1 MATWAAWATWLILI
15 AATVA
20 LAVFSLNG
28 SDPDGAGLIGRLNN
42 DQSIRVLLGI
52 GFLLLI
58 GLPALRMYRG
68 RLSQA
73 ARDLSVWAGL
83 AAVLVAGYS
92 FRDEFRQIGYRVIG
106 DLMPPGEAQTVER
119 RPGDGQP
126 GDQAVR
132 IRKRADGHF
141 VAKTEVNGVTV
152 SMLVDTGASSVVL
165 KPADARLAGVDVDRL
180 TYSVPV
186 QTANGTAYAAAV
198 RLKRLSVGGITVDG
212 IEALVAKPGTLGE
225 SLLGMTF
232 LRRLRSYEFSGE
244 FLTLRS

>member
-1 MATWAAWATWLILI
+1 MRRQIITAPLTTTVTI
-15 AATVA
+15 AV
-20 LAVFSLNG
+20 LC
-28 SDPDGAGLIGRLNN
+28 LIGNIADAAAQGSTARDADNLFS
-42 DQSIRVLLGI
+42 DQNIRVL
-52 GFLLLI
+52 I
-58 GLPALRMYRG
+58 GLVFVGFVGMSALAMYRG
-68 RLSQA
+68 RWGQGV
-73 ARDLSVWAGL
+73 RDLAIWIALG
-83 AAVLVAGYS
+83 AVLVAGYG
-92 FRDEFRQIGYRVIG
+92 FREEFRQIGHRMFG
-106 DLMPPGEAQTVER
+106 DLMPPGEAQTIDRIEGR
-119 RPGDGQP
+119 
-126 GDQAVR
+126 DQAVR

-152 SMLVDTGASSVVL
+152 TMLVDTGASSVVL
-165 KPADARLAGVDVDRL
+165 KPADARLVGVDVDRL

-198 RLKRLSVGGITVDG
+198 RLKRLSVGGIAVDD

>member
-1 MATWAAWATWLILI
+1 MRRSSFLGIGT
-15 AATVA
+15 A
-20 LAVFSLNG
+20 LAVGLATPVFAQSSGGLERDSLFS
-28 SDPDGAGLIGRLNN
+28 DYTMQIIIGLIFLAVIGG
-42 DQSIRVLLGI
+42 SALG
-52 GFLLLI
+52 L
-58 GLPALRMYRG
+58 YRG
-68 RLSQA
+68 RLGQGV
-73 ARDLSVWAGL
+73 RDLAIWLGL
-83 AAVLVAGYS
+83 GAVLVAGYG
-92 FRDEFRQIGYRVIG
+92 FRDEFRMIGHRMFG
-106 DLMPPGEAQTVER
+106 DLMPPGEAQTISR
-119 RPGDGQP
+119 ADGQE
-126 GDQAVR
+126 QAVR

-152 SMLVDTGASSVVL
+152 TMLVDTGASSVVL

-232 LRRLRSYEFSGE
+232 LRRLRSYEFTGE

>member
-1 MATWAAWATWLILI
+1 MRRFAITDRPVRLLAI
-15 AATVA
+15 AAGLSISSVSPV
-20 LAVFSLNG
+20 LAQSGGLEREGLFSDSG
-28 SDPDGAGLIGRLNN
+28 MS
-42 DQSIRVLLGI
+42 V
-52 GFLLLI
+52 LI
-58 GLPALRMYRG
+58 GLVLLLFVGGSAIGMYRG
-68 RLSQA
+68 RLSQG
-73 ARDLSVWAGL
+73 ARDLAIWLILGAI
-83 AAVLVAGYS
+83 LVAGYG
-92 FRDEFRQIGYRVIG
+92 FRNEFRQIGH
-106 DLMPPGEAQTVER
+106 LMPPGEAQSISR
-119 RPGDGQP
+119 ADGQE
-126 GDQAVR
+126 QAVR
-132 IRKRADGHF
+132 IRKRSDGHF

-152 SMLVDTGASSVVL
+152 TMLVDTGASSVVL

-232 LRRLRSYEFSGE
+232 LRRLRSYEFTGE

>member
-1 MATWAAWATWLILI
+1 MRRFAITDRPVRLLAI
-15 AATVA
+15 AAGLSISSVSPV
-20 LAVFSLNG
+20 LAQSGGLEREGLFSDSG
-28 SDPDGAGLIGRLNN
+28 MS
-42 DQSIRVLLGI
+42 V
-52 GFLLLI
+52 LI
-58 GLPALRMYRG
+58 GLVLLLFVGGSAIGMYRG
-68 RLSQA
+68 RLSQG
-73 ARDLSVWAGL
+73 ARDLAIWLILGAI
-83 AAVLVAGYS
+83 LVAGYG
-92 FRDEFRQIGYRVIG
+92 FRNEFRQIGHRMFG
-106 DLMPPGEAQTVER
+106 DLMPPGEAQSISR
-119 RPGDGQP
+119 ADGQE
-126 GDQAVR
+126 QAVR
-132 IRKRADGHF
+132 IRKRSDGHF

-152 SMLVDTGASSVVL
+152 TMLVDTGASSVVL

-232 LRRLRSYEFSGE
+232 LRRLRSYEFTGE

>member
-1 MATWAAWATWLILI
+1 MKGRIFTVLRI
-15 AATVA
+15 AAA
-20 LAVFSLNG
+20 
-28 SDPDGAGLIGRLNN
+28 
-42 DQSIRVLLGI
+42 Q
-52 GFLLLI
+52 LI
-58 GLPALRMYRG
+58 GLTGFACAQGSSDSLVSDMHVRVVAGLAFLLFVGLSALGLYRG
-68 RLSQA
+68 RWAQG
-73 ARDLSVWAGL
+73 ARDLVVWLGL
-83 AAVLVAGYS
+83 GAILVAAYG
-92 FRDEFRQIGYRVIG
+92 FREEFRLIGYRMFG
-106 DLMPPGEAQTVER
+106 DLMPPGEAQSIDRGEGR
-119 RPGDGQP
+119 E
-126 GDQAVR
+126 QAVR
-132 IRKRADGHF
+132 IRKRSDGHF

-152 SMLVDTGASSVVL
+152 TMLVDTGASSVVL

-198 RLKRLSVGGITVDG
+198 RLKRLSVGGIAVDG

>member
-1 MATWAAWATWLILI
+1 MWGWMVMGTGVTATTVFGLTGRDQDSGLAGFVSDQHMQILI
-15 AATVA
+15 A
-20 LAVFSLNG
+20 LAF
-28 SDPDGAGLIGRLNN
+28 
-42 DQSIRVLLGI
+42 LLVI
-52 GFLLLI
+52 GFS
-58 GLPALRMYRG
+58 ALGMYRG
-68 RLSQA
+68 RFSQA
-73 ARDLSVWAGL
+73 ARDLGIWLGL
-83 AAVLVAGYS
+83 GAVIVAGYG
-92 FRDEFRQIGYRVIG
+92 FRDEFRQLGHRMLG
-106 DLMPPGEAQTVER
+106 DLMPPGEAQTLDTGTNR
-119 RPGDGQP
+119 SGGT
-126 GDQAVR
+126 DQAVR
-132 IRKRADGHF
+132 IRRRSDGHF
-141 VAKTEVNGVTV
+141 VAKTEVNGVIVT
-152 SMLVDTGASSVVL
+152 MLVDTGASSVVL

>member
-1 MATWAAWATWLILI
+1 MRSANETKLGIRILSI
-15 AATVA
+15 AAA
-20 LAVFSLNG
+20 LAVGLAGPVLAQSSTGLDRDSLFN
-28 SDPDGAGLIGRLNN
+28 DHNMRVVVGLI
-42 DQSIRVLLGI
+42 
-52 GFLLLI
+52 FLLVI
-58 GLPALRMYRG
+58 GGSAIRLYRG
-68 RLSQA
+68 RLGQG
-73 ARDLSVWAGL
+73 ARDLAIWVGL
-83 AAVLVAGYS
+83 GAVLVAGYG
-92 FRDEFRQIGYRVIG
+92 FRDEFRQLGHRMFG
-106 DLMPPGEAQTVER
+106 DLMPPGEAQTIGRAE
-119 RPGDGQP
+119 GQE
-126 GDQAVR
+126 QAVR

-152 SMLVDTGASSVVL
+152 TMLVDTGASSVVL

>member
-1 MATWAAWATWLILI
+1 ML
-15 AATVA
+15 
-20 LAVFSLNG
+20 G
-28 SDPDGAGLIGRLNN
+28 E
-42 DQSIRVLLGI
+42 LL
-52 GFLLLI
+52 
-58 GLPALRMYRG
+58 
-68 RLSQA
+68 
-73 ARDLSVWAGL
+73 
-83 AAVLVAGYS
+83 
-92 FRDEFRQIGYRVIG
+92 
-106 DLMPPGEAQTVER
+106 PPGDAMTVDAGGRAAAGGKAGTE
-119 RPGDGQP
+119 
-126 GDQAVR
+126 QAVR
-132 IRKRADGHF
+132 IRKRSDGHF

-152 SMLVDTGASSVVL
+152 TMLVDTGASSVVL

-244 FLTLRS
+244 FLTLRI